1 MAENGEQASAQA
13 AAAQQPEEEKKH
25 DVDYADEESKQ
36 AVSEIQEVGIS
47 KKIDASSG

>member
-1 MAENGEQASAQA
+1 MAENGAQA

-36 AVSEIQEVGIS
+36 AVSEIKQF
-47 KKIDASSG
+47 

>member
-36 AVSEIQEVGIS
+36 AVSEIR
-47 KKIDASSG
+47 K